1 MGFFVIV
8 PLDAFL
14 FFWGIGATTGWHGR
28 WQMRDREE
36 DKRLELAL
44 ALGPLTRRPSF

>member
-14 FFWGIGATTGWHGR
+14 FFGGIGATAGWHGG

-36 DKRLELAL
+36 DKHL